1 MPLFISFRTNAS
13 GLTVVSATLGLGVS
27 PVLPLA
33 QSRYPQESLPR
44 AAVQDRM
51 GEPVLASSSQG
62 QQDIQAE
69 YSVDSE
75 DSQFVPY
82 GELIDE
88 EGGEEG
94 VLDVK
99 DQENALGSFTP
110 QQAAEECCLSG
121 SSCFHLEDLQEE
133 VGTFPFHHVF
143 QEASVS
149 PVPTLCHEEG
159 QEDQDQV
166 QEANVSVPQRMHD
179 AAVGVFAN
187 DKFEQK
193 AQTLA
198 TTTLLTGRSVCRRA
212 RDTQW

>member
-1 MPLFISFRTNAS
+1 
-13 GLTVVSATLGLGVS
+13 
-27 PVLPLA
+27 
-33 QSRYPQESLPR
+33 
-44 AAVQDRM
+44 M
-51 GEPVLASSSQG
+51 GEAVLASSLQG
-62 QQDIQAE
+62 QQDVQTE
-69 YSVDSE
+69 YSVDNE

-99 DQENALGSFTP
+99 DQENALDSFTP

-133 VGTFPFHHVF
+133 VGTFVFHHVF

-198 TTTLLTGRSVCRRA
+198 TKTLRTGRSVCRRA
-212 RDTQW
+212 RETQW

>member
-51 GEPVLASSSQG
+51 GEAVLASSLQG
-62 QQDIQAE
+62 QQDVQTE

-88 EGGEEG
+88 EGEEEG

-110 QQAAEECCLSG
+110 QQAAAL
-121 SSCFHLEDLQEE
+121 
-133 VGTFPFHHVF
+133 
-143 QEASVS
+143 
-149 PVPTLCHEEG
+149 
-159 QEDQDQV
+159 
-166 QEANVSVPQRMHD
+166 
-179 AAVGVFAN
+179 
-187 DKFEQK
+187 
-193 AQTLA
+193 
-198 TTTLLTGRSVCRRA
+198 
-212 RDTQW
+212 